1 MENQRL
7 FLYASLGFVMLLLWQ
22 AWQADYAPRPSPQ
35 NQATTNQ
42 QPQVNNTS
50 KNDST
55 GDLPQVQ
62 VTQTPETTPET
73 TEKKPIETHTPI
85 RVVTDTFKV
94 LIQPKGGTLTSV
106 KLQQYPAERDN
117 PEEGFE
123 LMSPDGPHF
132 FIAQSGLQSVSGPEA
147 PSHHQ
152 IFETP
157 QKDYRMTATQDE
169 LRVPLTWT
177 GPDGLSV
184 TKTYIFKR
192 NSHLI
197 NLESSIIN
205 TSEQPWQGRQYNQ
218 LQRAREERGSFFM
231 AASYIGGVIYTEE
244 EGYEKI
250 DFDEMRES
258 DLERP
263 STGGWIAM
271 IQHYFLGAWVPGQEE
286 NTTFYSKALTSANRY
301 IIGMYSTPL
310 TIASGET
317 KALTAELYAG
327 PKIQSDLE
335 EIAKGLDLTVD
346 FGLLTVIAKPLFI
359 VLDFIHSWVGNW
371 GFAIIILTMLI
382 KLIFYKLSET
392 SYRSMA
398 RMRKLSPKLQALKE
412 KYGNDRQKM
421 GTATMELYKKEKV
434 NPLGGC
440 LPILIQIPVF
450 IALYWVLLESVEL
463 RQAPFILW
471 IQDLSVLDPYY
482 VLPVI
487 MGVTMFIQQKLNPA
501 PIDPVQ
507 AKVFMILPVAFSF
520 FFAFFPSGL
529 VLYWVVNN
537 TLSIA
542 QQYYITRHV
551 LAEK

>member
-1 MENQRL
+1 
-7 FLYASLGFVMLLLWQ
+7 MLLLWQ
-22 AWQADYAPRPSPQ
+22 AWQADYAPRPTPQ
-35 NQATTNQ
+35 NQAATNQ
-42 QPQVNNTS
+42 QPQVNNAS
-50 KNDST
+50 KNDSA

-62 VTQTPETTPET
+62 VTQTSETTPET
-73 TEKKPIETHTPI
+73 TEKKPLETHTPI
-85 RVVTDTFKV
+85 HVITDTFEI

-117 PEEGFE
+117 PKEGFA
-123 LMSPDGPHF
+123 LMTPDGPHF
-132 FIAQSGLQSVSGPEA
+132 FVAQSGLQSVSGPEA

-157 QKDYRMTATQDE
+157 QTDYRMEATEDE

-177 GPDGLSV
+177 GPDGLRV

-197 NLESSIIN
+197 NLENSITN

-258 DLERP
+258 NLERP

-271 IQHYFLGAWVPGQEE
+271 IQHYFLGAWIPGQEE

-310 TIASGET
+310 TIAPGET

-440 LPILIQIPVF
+440 FPILIQIPVF

-482 VLPVI
+482 VLPII